1 MELGQID
8 QSLFSAI
15 YGLAGHGKVGDFL
28 IVFFGVYFIYVALA
42 VFLFVA
48 YQDWKKRRT
57 RGIRDFA
64 IAIASAL
71 IAKFGI
77 VSLIHIF
84 YHRPRPFLALKISHL
99 ITNSTYSFPSGHTT
113 FLFALATATYFFH
126 KKLAYFLFISGVIVG
141 LARVASGVHYPS
153 DILGGVLLGIIAG
166 FVVYRLC
173 RQKR

>member
-1 MELGQID
+1 MELSQFD
-8 QSLFSAI
+8 QSLFFSL
-15 YGLAGHGKVGDFL
+15 YNLAGHGKVWDFL
-28 IVFFGVYFIYVALA
+28 IVFFGVYFIYVALI

-48 YQDWKKRRT
+48 YQDWKKRRA
-57 RGIRDFA
+57 RGMRDFA
-64 IAIASAL
+64 IAISSAL
-71 IAKFGI
+71 IARFGI

-84 YHRPRPFLALKISHL
+84 YHRPRPFLALGISHL
-99 ITNSTYSFPSGHTT
+99 ISNSTYSFPSGHTT
-113 FLFALATATYFFH
+113 FLFALSTATYFFH
-126 KKLAYFLFISGVIVG
+126 KKMAYFLFASGVIVG